1 MVKFQEEEELSL
13 TVKERNS
20 LNGFMIIKEMKQS
33 FKIFP

>member
-1 MVKFQEEEELSL
+1 MVKFQGEEKLSL

-20 LNGFMIIKEMKQS
+20 LNSFMIIKEMKQS